1 MYCEFTT
8 DAMFSQ
14 RFKRVASAL
23 VLFFFSFTFY
33 SPAVQAAFSEFERKN
48 QVPRNTL
55 EYINPLGQTLESMHE
70 QVARISETLNGL
82 DQENSDSREQVERQ
96 LERLEAMRDTFSE
109 RDLMV
114 REQLS
119 SEAAAIDRAQLSDQV
134 RQRHDDFE
142 QNYLEHVEAINA
154 TLDHLESWSLEDHA
168 DYAVLA
174 NHLKELKGLVGDKV
188 RDPQQSYSNDLDFVS
203 PPPRPLYTNQ
213 SQINGLLDVSG
224 TPSWSMTAYLE
235 TDAATAAGDQ
245 VQQLLSNTGVDPLT
259 IYQSIKDSIRF
270 IPSYGVMQG
279 AEYTLESQQGNAFD
293 IASALIS
300 AYREAGIP
308 ARYRY
313 GTVALPADAIQNWVG
328 GVTNLNAATNILS
341 QGGIPQQQL
350 SYGGAAEEV
359 EIEHVWVEAWI
370 NGQWIALDPS
380 FKQHTFDEGMDIETA
395 VPLDAQGFLSDLQAS
410 ATVNE
415 AEGWVQG
422 LDAGMVQSRMDDYQ
436 TEVEAYIDSQD
447 SNATLGDV
455 LGTQQ
460 IVPDE
465 TAYIEDV
472 TLPYERVEASAVVP
486 NLPESLY
493 YRFKLQVGST
503 TGGSFGMPVQW
514 AGVAAELDKLTPEL
528 VGKSIAISFRPATEA
543 DQQTLASYLPENP
556 ESVED
561 LPNQLPANTIRM
573 IGELTVDG
581 EVIDSTP
588 TVTLGQALMVR
599 LGYDSPQHGW
609 RFSENNLVA
618 GKYQAVGIDMQGISP
633 EQLETLQQKLEQVKD
648 QLDAEDY
655 QGLTK
660 HDLVGGILQAGIQ
673 GYLAETYAMDK
684 LAAHAADIVYHR
696 SPSYGTFST
705 QMNVSYLFGMPRN
718 VFFSGVVMDVD
729 QVSSNTESVDN
740 CYEDWVAFNRSSGMR
755 SSAYEHLIP
764 ERLFSTEEEPA
775 EGVSTAKALALAM
788 AEGQKIYTLTE
799 DNAASLS
806 LITIDSEAR
815 SEIQTALQR
824 GFEVTVHEQPIN
836 VNGWEGSGY
845 SIIDPEHGVGAY
857 KISGGISGGEV
868 SDIIS
873 AIAAALLGWVSG
885 SLDHLNN
892 IKPIFSETLKYW
904 KKVHGYA
911 KGAGAL
917 GLIAG
922 LIGALTGDAQGWNL
936 VGQLSSVVFGFAAT
950 AILVSSIALAVGPVL
965 GAVFG
970 AVVAGL
976 ISYLMASFSRRFFG

>member
-14 RFKRVASAL
+14 RFKRIASAL

-33 SPAVQAAFSEFERKN
+33 SPAVQAAFSEFERKS
-48 QVPRNTL
+48 QPARNTL
-55 EYINPLGQTLESMHE
+55 EYINPLGQTLASMHE
-70 QVARISETLNGL
+70 QAASLSEILKGL

-96 LERLEAMRDTFSE
+96 LEILEAMRDTFVE
-109 RDLMV
+109 RDRMV

-119 SEAAAIDRAQLSDQV
+119 YEAAAIDRARLSDQV

-154 TLDHLESWSLEDHA
+154 TLDHLEIWSLEGQA
-168 DYAVLA
+168 DYVALA
-174 NHLKELKGLVGDKV
+174 NHLEELKGLVGDKV

-224 TPSWSMTAYLE
+224 TPNWSMTAYLE

-270 IPSYGVMQG
+270 IPSYGLMQG

-293 IASALIS
+293 IASTLIS

-313 GTVALPADAIQNWVG
+313 GTVALPADAVQNWVG

-350 SYGGAAEEV
+350 SYGGDAEEV
-359 EIEHVWVEAWI
+359 EFEHVWVEAWI

-380 FKQHTFDEGMDIETA
+380 FKQHTFDEGMDIESA

-422 LDAGMVQSRMDDYQ
+422 LDAGMVQSRLEDYQ
-436 TEVEAYIDSQD
+436 TQVEAYISSQD

-455 LGTQQ
+455 LGSQQ
-460 IVPDE
+460 IIPDE
-465 TAYIEDV
+465 AAYIEDV
-472 TLPYERVEASAVVP
+472 TLPYERVNVSAVVP

-543 DQQTLASYLPENP
+543 DEQTLASYLPENP
-556 ESVED
+556 QSVED
-561 LPNQLPANTIRM
+561 LPSQLPANTIRM

-581 EVIDSTP
+581 AIIDRTE
-588 TVTLGQALMVR
+588 TVTLGESLMVR

-609 RFSENNLVA
+609 RYSENSLVA
-618 GKYQAVGIDMQGISP
+618 GQYQAVGIDMQGVSP
-633 EQLETLQQKLEQVKD
+633 RQLKALRDKIEEVKGYID
-648 QLDAEDY
+648 STDFE
-655 QGLTK
+655 GLTK

-673 GYLAETYAMDK
+673 GYLAETHMTDAI
-684 LAAHAADIVYHR
+684 AARAGDIIYNR
-696 SPSYGTFST
+696 NPSYGTLST
-705 QMNVSYLFGMPRN
+705 QFSVSYLFGMPKN
-718 VFFSGVVMDVD
+718 IMLSGVVMDVD
-729 QVSSNTESVDN
+729 ALASNTESINN

-755 SSAYEHLIP
+755 GSAFEHIIP
-764 ERLFSTEEEPA
+764 ERLFSTEEQPA
-775 EGVSTAKALALAM
+775 EGISTAKALSLA
-788 AEGQKIYTLTE
+788 AAQGQKIYTLTQE
-799 DNAASLS
+799 NASNLS
-806 LITIDSEAR
+806 LITIDSGAR
-815 SEIQTALQR
+815 SEIVSALQR
-824 GFEVTVHEQPIN
+824 GFEVTVHATPLN

-845 SIIDPEHGVGAY
+845 AIVDPDRGVGAY
-857 KISGGISGGEV
+857 KISGGASGGILPFLTTL
-868 SDIIS
+868 IIFIAFA
-873 AIAAALLGWVSG
+873 AIITAGVLTGGWALLGAGLAFGNFLMWTNAVSNA
-885 SLDHLNN
+885 DNWDELNALN
-892 IKPIFSETLKYW
+892 LLT
-904 KKVHGYA
+904 V
-911 KGAGAL
+911 L
-917 GLIAG
+917 GLSLGVISMFKLGLQAIPLIITGEGFAFLFG
-922 LIGALTGDAQGWNL
+922 LI
-936 VGQLSSVVFGFAAT
+936 
-950 AILVSSIALAVGPVL
+950 
-965 GAVFG
+965 
-970 AVVAGL
+970 
-976 ISYLMASFSRRFFG
+976 